1 MILANSNFIKDK
13 LLLERISN
21 IFFVLMIVLYES
33 QDNPSDINI
42 NRS

>member
-1 MILANSNFIKDK
+1 MILANNNLIKDK

-21 IFFVLMIVLYES
+21 IFSVLMIVLYES